1 MKRISLGWSLAA
13 TIAGCGF
20 ILFAGGTDKG
30 IEGWQPLND
39 QLEQVVGVEG
49 EKGMKTSSANSRN
62 GAVEDA
68 APAEAGDVPDAAK
81 KADPDTG
88 SEPAGNTKDL
98 SQSSSQGVTVSG
110 SAGETSPPASVQ
122 PESSSGSSQTDGGAL
137 QTQQRASASESAV
150 DSPSSSAQSGLINV
164 NTADAATLMELL
176 ASGKPRP
183 RPSSITGSSLG
194 LFGV

>member
-1 MKRISLGWSLAA
+1 
-13 TIAGCGF
+13 
-20 ILFAGGTDKG
+20 
-30 IEGWQPLND
+30 
-39 QLEQVVGVEG
+39 
-49 EKGMKTSSANSRN
+49 MKTSSANSRN

-150 DSPSSSAQSGLINV
+150 DSPSSSVQSGLINV
-164 NTADAATLMELL
+164 NTADAATLMELPGIGEAKAKAIIDYRKQFGPFRSIADL
-176 ASGKPRP
+176 MNVKGIGPKMLEKMKPYV
-183 RPSSITGSSLG
+183 G
-194 LFGV
+194 L